1 MLLPDFTLSPA
12 GPVSQLLLTQ
22 GQATFA
28 AAAELVRQLP
38 YGRTTNPHDLAA
50 PLREQRGT
58 CSSKHALL
66 QQLAD
71 EHGFK
76 GLQLVVGVFNMHERN
91 TPAVGATLRQYHLA
105 YLPEAHCY
113 LTWQGQR
120 LDHTRPG
127 ARAADFETDLV
138 AEREFAPAELAAG
151 KVPYHQHYLRSW
163 LASPDARGLSLLQ
176 LWRIREQCIADLAG

>member
-1 MLLPDFTLSPA
+1 MLPPDFALSPA
-12 GPVSQLLLTQ
+12 GPVSRQLLAQ
-22 GQATFA
+22 GPATFA

-38 YGRTTNPHDLAA
+38 YGRTTDPHDLAA

-71 EHGFK
+71 EHGFTE
-76 GLQLVVGVFNMHERN
+76 LRLVVGIFNMHERN
-91 TPAVGATLRQYHLA
+91 TPAVGATLRQHGLA

-120 LDHTRPG
+120 LDYTRPG
-127 ARAADFETDLV
+127 ATDFEADLV

-151 KVPYHQHYLRSW
+151 KVPYHQHYLRNW
-163 LASPDARGLSLLQ
+163 LASLDARGLSLWQ